1 MEDLVAGHL
10 IIPGA
15 DLEERFETSGG
26 PGGQHAN
33 RSETGVRLRLDVTG
47 SSLPDP
53 VKKTLLGQFG
63 KIVEATA
70 SEERSQARN
79 RETARRRLAEKIE
92 SALHEDRPRKKTKPT
107 LASRERR
114 LSQKRARSDIKRQRR
129 PPRPND

>member
-15 DLEERFETSGG
+15 DLEERFETAGG

-33 RSETGVRLRLDVTG
+33 RTETAVRLRLNIAK

-53 VKKTLLGQFG
+53 VKKQLLGQLG
-63 KIVEATA
+63 KLVEATA

-92 SALHEDRPRKKTKPT
+92 SALHEDKPRKQTKPT
-107 LASRERR
+107 RASRERR
-114 LSQKRARSDIKRQRR
+114 LAQKKARSDIKHQRR
-129 PPRPND
+129 SPRVGD

>member
-15 DLEERFETSGG
+15 DLEEIFETSGG

-33 RSETGVRLRLDVTG
+33 RSETAVRLRLDIAK

-53 VKKTLLGQFG
+53 VKKSLLGHLG
-63 KIVEATA
+63 KLVEATA

-79 RETARRRLAEKIE
+79 REIARRRLAEKIE
-92 SALHEDRPRKKTKPT
+92 SALHEDRPRKQTKPT
-107 LASRERR
+107 RASKERR
-114 LSQKRARSDIKRQRR
+114 LAEKRQRSDVKRQRR
-129 PPRPND
+129 PPRVND